1 MSKNNLTFENF
12 RFGFTLVELLAVV
25 VIGTLLVIAS
35 IGVYG
40 QMQQSANEMND
51 VMESRNLPG
60 EILQR
65 IAEDLDKIIAP
76 LSGEQGD
83 TKISIINKAPM
94 SFNSA
99 QLKITKTYYDSANE
113 KQVFEEIIWQT
124 NYDYDIAGLILY
136 RSHSGMTVGEKVYGE
151 DEILD
156 EEKSDANKQLFIPLA
171 AGLTY
176 FKIEAISNG
185 SVFQT
190 WASDKL
196 PQAVKISLSFEP
208 AYLDVDGMF
217 KVTDEQLFS
226 RTVAIDRTRQI
237 NFVFVA
243 PDMNEFNLS
252 DANTAQDFND
262 ADFDDPDLSE
272 PNDINLPVF

>member
-1 MSKNNLTFENF
+1 MAFYNLKP
-12 RFGFTLVELLAVV
+12 GFTLVELLAVM

-35 IGVYG
+35 TGIYW
-40 QMQQSANEMND
+40 QMQQSADEMNNI
-51 VMESRNLPG
+51 MESRNLPS

-65 IAEDLDKIIAP
+65 IAEDLDKIVAP
-76 LSGEQGD
+76 LSGEDGD
-83 TKISIINKAPM
+83 IKISIVNKYVQ
-94 SFNSA
+94 SFSSA
-99 QLKITKTYYDSANE
+99 QLEITRTYYDNANQ
-113 KQVFEEIIWQT
+113 KQPFEDIIWQT
-124 NYDYDIAGLILY
+124 NYDYDIGGLILY
-136 RSHSGMTVGEKVYGE
+136 RSHSGITIGDKVYGE

-185 SVFQT
+185 SVFQA

-208 AYLDVDGMF
+208 VYQDIDGIY
-217 KVTDEQLFS
+217 KVMEDQIIS
-226 RTVAIDRTRQI
+226 RTIAIDRTRQI

-243 PDMNEFNLS
+243 PDMNEFSIS
-252 DANTAQDFND
+252 DANAVSDMND
-262 ADFDDPDLSE
+262 VEIDDSDYSE
-272 PNDINLPVF
+272 PNDPNLIIEDFR